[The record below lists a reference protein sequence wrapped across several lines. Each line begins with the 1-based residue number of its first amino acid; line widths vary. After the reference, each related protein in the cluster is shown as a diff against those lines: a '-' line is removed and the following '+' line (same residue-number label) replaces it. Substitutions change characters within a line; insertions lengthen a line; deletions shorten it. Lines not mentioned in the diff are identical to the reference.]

1 MTMATKQNHKNI
13 VNDAITKEVVLAINN
28 LKYGQI
34 HITVH
39 NSKIVQI
46 DKTEKVRFDDIWM
59 IEKGGGI

>member
-1 MTMATKQNHKNI
+1 MDAKQNKKNI
-13 VNDAITKEVVLAINN
+13 VNDAITKEVIEAINN
-28 LKYGQI
+28 LEYGQI

-46 DKTEKVRFDDIWM
+46 DKTEKVRFDDIWT

>member
-1 MTMATKQNHKNI
+1 MDTKQNKKNI
-13 VNDAITKEVVLAINN
+13 VNDAITKEVIETINN

-46 DKTEKVRFDDIWM
+46 DKIEKVRFDDIWH